1 MSDKGKIKFKYIY
14 PDNYQPAYASG
25 AFGGVSSGG
34 NIFINFYLEQP
45 SLPEQVV
52 QAVNDDGSL
61 GEAVEKKPGDLKS
74 TLVRT
79 LQSGVILSLD
89 EAENLLNWLSRRI
102 TEASEIRTQLESLKR
117 DQE

>member
-1 MSDKGKIKFKYIY
+1 MSDKAKIKFKYIY
-14 PDNYQPAYASG
+14 PDNYQPSYASG

-34 NIFINFYLEQP
+34 DIIINFYLEHP

-52 QAVNDDGSL
+52 QTVNDDGSL
-61 GEAVEKKPGDLKS
+61 GEAIERKPEDLKS

-89 EAENLLNWLSRRI
+89 EAENLHNWLTQRI
-102 TEASEIRTQLESLKR
+102 TEANKIKTQLEGLKR
-117 DQE
+117 HQG